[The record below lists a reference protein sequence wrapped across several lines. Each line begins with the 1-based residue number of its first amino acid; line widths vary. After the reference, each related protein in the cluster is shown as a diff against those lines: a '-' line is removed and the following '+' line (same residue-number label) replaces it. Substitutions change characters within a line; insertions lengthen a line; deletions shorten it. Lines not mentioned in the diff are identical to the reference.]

1 MKKAFII
8 IVSLCL
14 VLCLF
19 AFVGCDFSFESSDE
33 NDDNTT
39 GTNNASNTNDNTSN
53 KNNTT
58 REYYIGETVKNSDNV
73 CFTVTAVENKTTIGY
88 THTENNFIIVTL
100 KISNNGTEAWSQNP
114 NNCTLICNGSEYEY
128 SSSTFYLDN
137 GMSALDDI
145 NPGIT
150 KTLSIA
156 FETPSKSTDNVYSI
170 KLSGYSFWVDDSVTI
185 KLRNRA

>member
-19 AFVGCDFSFESSDE
+19 AFAGCDFSFESSDA
-33 NDDNTT
+33 NDDNPT
-39 GTNNASNTNDNTSN
+39 GTNNASSTGNTSN